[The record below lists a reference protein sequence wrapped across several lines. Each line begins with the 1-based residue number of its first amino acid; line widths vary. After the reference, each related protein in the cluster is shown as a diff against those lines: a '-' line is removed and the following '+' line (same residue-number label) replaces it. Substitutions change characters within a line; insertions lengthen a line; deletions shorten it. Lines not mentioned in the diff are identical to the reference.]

1 MKPLIFAAFA
11 ALLVGQAAAST
22 TVNVSGRDALVTVTA
37 PNNSAFDAVIRIQP
51 TTANSLVLGFSA
63 LDGVFTAV
71 KYAFWQDQGLTN
83 RVQRTDVVGGPTSD
97 YAIRRVDDKDNATAS
112 FASGV
117 ALLPFDDASRPSFDL
132 AAQPYFLRLTG
143 TLVNGGGDLT
153 GQLKVTASNA
163 MIAAV
168 PEPETYAMFL
178 AGLGVIG
185 AVAGRRRHRQ
195 N

>member
-1 MKPLIFAAFA
+1 MKHLIFAAFA
-11 ALLVGQAAAST
+11 GLLVGQAAAST
-22 TVNVSGRDALVTVTA
+22 AVNVSGRDALVTVTA
-37 PNNSAFDAVIRIQP
+37 PNNSTFDAVIRIQP
-51 TTANSLVLGFSA
+51 TVANSLILGFSA
-63 LDGVFTAV
+63 LDGQFSTV
-71 KYAFWQDQGLTN
+71 KYSFWLDQGLTN
-83 RVQRTDVVGGPTSD
+83 RVQRTDVVGGPTAD
-97 YAIRRVDDKDNATAS
+97 YAVRRVDDMGNASAS

-117 ALLPFDDASRPSFDL
+117 ALIPFDDAARPSFDL

-143 TLVNGGGDLT
+143 TMVNGGGDLT

-185 AVAGRRRHRQ
+185 AIAGRRRHRQ